1 MKIRLLRRQDISSAC
16 RIIQQNYSVRFA
28 KQARLELLEMFGRS
42 PIKPRYVVAT
52 IDNKIVG
59 LAGFTQAWMDYS
71 VYEIF
76 WVNVAP
82 AYQKQGIGSALIR
95 HVINQIKRKKPRI
108 VLLTTTL
115 PKIYSREFKFK
126 LLSHLTNGY
135 WLMGSKGLAR

>member
-1 MKIRLLRRQDISSAC
+1 MKIRLLRRQDISWVC
-16 RIIQQNYSVRFA
+16 GIIQQNYSVRFA

-42 PIKPRYVVAT
+42 PIKPRYFVAT

-95 HVINQIKRKKPRI
+95 HVINQIKQKKPRMI
-108 VLLTTTL
+108 LLTTTL
-115 PKIYSREFKFK
+115 PKLYSQQFNFKRFTR
-126 LLSHLTNGY
+126 LANGY
-135 WLMGSKGLAR
+135 WLMGL

>member
-28 KQARLELLEMFGRS
+28 KQARLELWERSGRP

-95 HVINQIKRKKPRI
+95 HVINQIKQKKPRMI
-108 VLLTTTL
+108 LLTTTL
-115 PKIYSREFKFK
+115 PKLYSQQFNFKRFTR
-126 LLSHLTNGY
+126 LANGY
-135 WLMGSKGLAR
+135 WLMGL